1 MIPCSC
7 FYGFIKDEK
16 LAFTLNRNPLPPL
29 NIVYVAASTSWNFSR
44 IVAHSTRFSGG
55 IKVALYTLICCYQ
68 VNYSCRYQERRQ
80 WVPSIYGSRYSRMDQ
95 KAVFHKFYVA
105 CSWIPWPI
113 SYDLLSKSNSVFHF
127 CQHLA
132 SAFVLIRGNVNLILS
147 LKRLW
152 GIQYILVLCWTCYA
166 MKTGSERIIEL
177 YEVI

>member
-1 MIPCSC
+1 MLVWKTISIYLFYGGLCCEPSIRCQRHNWRVACNLMILCSC
-7 FYGFIKDEK
+7 FYSFIKDEK
-16 LAFTLNRNPLPPL
+16 LAFTLNRNPLPSL

-113 SYDLLSKSNSVFHF
+113 
-127 CQHLA
+127 
-132 SAFVLIRGNVNLILS
+132 
-147 LKRLW
+147 
-152 GIQYILVLCWTCYA
+152 
-166 MKTGSERIIEL
+166 
-177 YEVI
+177 